1 MILEKNN
8 LQTAQD
14 SLISSSY
21 VHPQNSNNHL
31 RSHLRAIIALDHRRV
46 IRPGKKI
53 RPNILRST
61 SLLYKILPTNL
72 AKSGRVYTNLLNH
85 FKNITS

>member
-1 MILEKNN
+1 MILVKNN
-8 LQTAQD
+8 LQTESKQPKTA
-14 SLISSSY
+14 SY

-31 RSHLRAIIALDHRRV
+31 RSHLRAIIALDHRRL

-72 AKSGRVYTNLLNH
+72 AKSGCV
-85 FKNITS
+85 